1 MQSSLARAVCRVL
14 IALTIWTPYQI
25 AQAGMIGTD
34 QVVQQSSH
42 SDRSTVLNLLSRSD
56 VASQLQ
62 TFGIDPSTAKD
73 RVASMSDE
81 EVRYLSGKIESL
93 PAGANKTAVVLVVVH
108 VLIAAGVW
116 WYYKRQRASTPN
128 GTPASPRALSFAAPP
143 SFSPGA
149 PPYFRRQ

>member
-93 PAGANKTAVVLVVVH
+93 PAGANNSAVVLVVVI

-116 WYYKRQRASTPN
+116 WYYKR
-128 GTPASPRALSFAAPP
+128 
-143 SFSPGA
+143 
-149 PPYFRRQ
+149 